1 MAFTPTALGEALVSG
16 YRDMGLSNLWT
27 PDLRAKIE
35 RNITLVAQ
43 NRRSKAGSSC
53 SVMGPA
59 SSVATCMQICRRPPP
74 RPTLPGFSWGTFH
87 PESAQQFGCTGSPVL
102 IISSASHKVN
112 TMHTCRRQRSCSSGR
127 LARPQA
133 PRCGW

>member
-43 NRRSKAGSSC
+43 GSRTKAC
-53 SVMGPA
+53 A
-59 SSVATCMQICRRPPP
+59 
-74 RPTLPGFSWGTFH
+74 LH
-87 PESAQQFGCTGSPVL
+87 
-102 IISSASHKVN
+102 
-112 TMHTCRRQRSCSSGR
+112 
-127 LARPQA
+127 A
-133 PRCGW
+133 PHQMP

>member
-43 NRRSKAGSSC
+43 GRRTKARALP
-53 SVMGPA
+53 MPHYRP
-59 SSVATCMQICRRPPP
+59 RRNGLSP
-74 RPTLPGFSWGTFH
+74 RVTTLT
-87 PESAQQFGCTGSPVL
+87 
-102 IISSASHKVN
+102 I
-112 TMHTCRRQRSCSSGR
+112 
-127 LARPQA
+127 
-133 PRCGW
+133 